1 MRQQRTG
8 RVLIAGIA
16 AVTLIATACAPT
28 GAPSTSATA
37 APSEQP
43 VAGGRVVVGATGDP
57 KTMQPV
63 LSADTTSSGVWN
75 WFYLGLTRAN
85 YKTGETEPNL
95 AEKFELSSDGL
106 TLTYT
111 LRDNLVWSN
120 GTPFTGEDWKYTAEA
135 VARSVKTVRK
145 ATLQDIVGWADH
157 RDGKTDSLAGVTV
170 KDSGKTIEIK
180 FAKVFC
186 PATAAMGG

>member
-1 MRQQRTG
+1 MRQQRTS

-120 GTPFTGEDWKYTAEA
+120 GDPFTGDDYKYTAEA
-135 VARSVKTVRK
+135 VMRSEKTVRRSTFDNVEG
-145 ATLQDIVGWADH
+145 AADY
-157 RDGKTDSLAGVTV
+157 RAGKTDGI
-170 KDSGKTIEIK
+170 SGI
-180 FAKVFC
+180 
-186 PATAAMGG
+186 

>member
-1 MRQQRTG
+1 MRQQRTS

-43 VAGGRVVVGATGDP
+43 VAGGRIVVGATGDP

-63 LSADTTSSGVWN
+63 ISADTQSSLIWN
-75 WFYLGLTRAN
+75 QVYPTLTRAN
-85 YKTGETEPNL
+85 SKTGITEGSL

-106 TLTYT
+106 TLTFT

-120 GTPFTGEDWKYTAEA
+120 GD
-135 VARSVKTVRK
+135 
-145 ATLQDIVGWADH
+145 
-157 RDGKTDSLAGVTV
+157 
-170 KDSGKTIEIK
+170 
-180 FAKVFC
+180 
-186 PATAAMGG
+186 